1 MDSYNIICSYA
12 DDRLPEYKTLALD
25 IFDHPET
32 CNEEY
37 HACEVLTAQL
47 EKEGFTVQKDI
58 AGHPTG
64 FIGSFDTGR
73 PGPVIVFL
81 AEYDA
86 LPGMGHACGHNLFGP
101 TSILAAAALKQ
112 SVAMLGG
119 EIRVYGTP
127 GEEGGNNGSAK
138 CSFVRDGYFRDVD
151 AALCVHPGSDRHVL
165 THEEISC
172 APVKIEFF
180 GRASHAAAAPENGIN
195 ALDAMIQV
203 YNSVNALRQQLG
215 SDVRIHGVI
224 VNGGTAP
231 NIIPDYTMARFY
243 LRAATIKRLNAVYE
257 KMENIVHGAAL
268 ATGCTY
274 KFEHSQQVVEDIV
287 PTPGF
292 DAVYL
297 KNLRLLGEEY
307 TEGRP
312 VSVGS
317 SDVGNVTHVVP
328 TIQPMIRISDT
339 PVEGH
344 SAEKLEACRSETGLE
359 SIGVGAKALA
369 MTAFDIM
376 TDPELLA
383 SIKAEHA
390 EIIKRQS

>member
-1 MDSYNIICSYA
+1 MNSYQKICSYV
-12 DDRLPEYKTLALD
+12 DSRLPEYKKLALD
-25 IFDHPET
+25 IFDHPEI

-37 HACEVLTAQL
+37 HACEVLTGCL
-47 EKEGFTVQKDI
+47 EEEGFEVRRDI

-64 FIGSFDTGR
+64 FIGSYDTGR

-81 AEYDA
+81 AEFDA

-101 TSILAAAALKQ
+101 TSILAASALRQAADE
-112 SVAMLGG
+112 AGG
-119 EIRVYGTP
+119 IIRVYGTP

-138 CSFVRDGYFRDVD
+138 CSFVRDGYFNDVD

-165 THEEISC
+165 THEEIAC

-180 GRASHAAAAPENGIN
+180 GKAAHAAAAPENGIN

-215 SDVRIHGVI
+215 PDMRIHGVI
-224 VNGGTAP
+224 VNGGAAP
-231 NIIPDYTMARFY
+231 NIIPDYTMAKFY
-243 LRAATIKRLNAVYE
+243 LRAATVKRLNAVYE
-257 KMENIVHGAAL
+257 KMENIVRGAAL
-268 ATGCTY
+268 ATGCT
-274 KFEHSQQVVEDIV
+274 FSFGPSQQLVENIV
-287 PTPGF
+287 PTPAF

-307 TEGRP
+307 YEADP
-312 VSVGS
+312 ISVGS

-328 TIQPMIRISDT
+328 TIQPMIRISET

-344 SAEKLEACRSETGLE
+344 SIEKREACRSELGLA

-369 MTAFDIM
+369 MTAFDLM

-390 EIIKRQS
+390 EIIEKQS